1 MVYFTSD
8 THLGHNNILKYRPQF
23 SSIEE
28 HDTAIFDSISKLT
41 KRDDLFILG
50 DFIFDSPNYQHY
62 ISTFSKFPCNI
73 RLVMGN
79 HDSRLLYNEP
89 RFDIQLP
96 LFSYKNFWISHCPI
110 HPRELR
116 SRIANIHGHLHG
128 VTIDSPHYF
137 NVNLDNNNFQLV
149 SLDTIKS
156 HYKEQLCI

>member
-23 SSIEE
+23 NSIEE

-62 ISTFSKFPCNI
+62 IDTFYKFPCKI
-73 RLVMGN
+73 RLV
-79 HDSRLLYNEP
+79 
-89 RFDIQLP
+89 I
-96 LFSYKNFWISHCPI
+96 
-110 HPRELR
+110 R

-128 VTIDSPHYF
+128 VTIDDPHYF

-156 HYKEQLCI
+156 HYKEQLCT